1 MGPWLRIVMENGS
14 RGRDSVFLVLLMLT
28 SILLSAVPAAA
39 VGGRDASIILSAN
52 PMAQE
57 VAKGETAEYTVTV
70 KNTGTEPV
78 TVQLSTSQG
87 DGCNGFTSQVDQIS
101 GTIDANAQETTN
113 LRVNVTEGAADSCET
128 SITAIANEQVT
139 PPDQPGSPAQ
149 EEITVTTSVDSDE
162 SNEMWA
168 VELETMPISR
178 NWEGENIVTWEV
190 EVKNTGRMNATIN
203 LEVQD
208 GEGSG
213 CDPLELEAELSETT
227 VQIDNESSE
236 WVDLDVSVPSGQQAK
251 KQCWNIHAEVQDDP
265 QQNASD
271 DLEVNLNI
279 PELHECTSELADN
292 LLNIDPGE
300 TKSSTVTFTNTG
312 NTQWSIQSSISG
324 NKATW
329 VSFDGASSGTLP
341 YDTADDSKSFD
352 FDVTPDDSLNVGD
365 EVDIIIAGKDGNGP
379 IKCQSEL
386 TIRLGQSHGA
396 SISLS
401 TSVLSNVE
409 PGANDSTSVT
419 VTNQGNGEED
429 MQVNI
434 VVPDGWVARL
444 GDDVVIAGATGS
456 ISVSVGSKHGSNK
469 QQSISLE
476 VLVPDDALADEVV
489 SIPVSVSANSGG
501 LVYDS
506 TELSVTVAATHGM
519 VVTTNAQDQTGKS
532 NEEVYFEFD
541 VENTGNTA
549 DDFRFSVISQTAVPG
564 WDFHFIWE
572 DGESTPVTEVS
583 IPARTTKTVIL
594 VVKIEDSDEEL
605 SNTRLTVRVTNKG
618 DSNTGDE
625 DGDGIPDNQ
634 AEMEFR
640 AILSNQIF
648 LMGIQLDFTWSDQ
661 IGGQISLA
669 PGGSETIPFWVENL
683 GNYTDSAEI
692 NAELIGTNLGSI
704 KLTDE
709 NGALL
714 LDSIEVQKGIGIRNI
729 STGQYFIDGEG
740 LYVVFELSP
749 LCDVDCAT
757 DKAWQY
763 IFDNG
768 LQDSYEAES
777 YRVLVYAELSI
788 SSNAENGV
796 NGIVRISANSINN
809 MIDRVELDVSAKVS
823 TIKKI
828 GMYHEGKTDVSIDYS
843 KSKTFD
849 VTITNE
855 GNTEFD
861 ILVFTSEGLRG
872 WVISLSEEDGI
883 MRDGVFVAGLEVC
896 EKNTDGELVCTLD
909 IGESVVI
916 EVDVKPPHASEVSDE
931 FEFTFSAEPTDS
943 SLIGRKNIEFTVS
956 GEPVEE
962 GIFSGLPGFTTSLS
976 IMTMLG
982 AALLLWFRRRD

>member
-1 MGPWLRIVMENGS
+1 MGPRLRMVMENEN

-39 VGGRDASIILSAN
+39 VGGRDASIILTAN
-52 PMAQE
+52 PLAQE

-70 KNTGTEPV
+70 KNSGSNPV
-78 TVQLSTSQG
+78 SVQLSTSQG

-101 GTIDANAQETTN
+101 GSIDAGASETTN
-113 LRVNVTEGAADSCET
+113 LRVNVTEGAAESCET
-128 SITAIANEQVT
+128 TVTAIANEQVT

-149 EEITVTTSVDSDE
+149 EEITVTTSVDGDE

-168 VELETMPISR
+168 VELETAPISR
-178 NWEGENIVTWEV
+178 DWEGENMVTWEV

-203 LEVQD
+203 LEVRD
-208 GEGSG
+208 GEGPG

-227 VQIDNESSE
+227 MQIDNDSSE

-279 PELHECTSELADN
+279 PELHECTSELADG

-300 TKSSTVTFTNTG
+300 TKSSTVTYTNTG

-324 NKATW
+324 SKAAW

-341 YDTADDSKSFD
+341 YETADDTKSFD

-379 IKCQSEL
+379 IKCQSVL
-386 TIRLGQSHGA
+386 VVRLGQSHGA
-396 SISLS
+396 SVSLS

-409 PGANDSTSVT
+409 PGANDSTSIT

-434 VVPDGWVARL
+434 IVPDGWIARL

-456 ISVSVGSKHGSNK
+456 ISVTVGSKHGSDK
-469 QQSISLE
+469 QQSVSLE
-476 VLVPDDALADEVV
+476 VLVPDDALADEVIT
-489 SIPVSVSANSGG
+489 IPITVSAISGG
-501 LVYDS
+501 SVYDS

-532 NEEVYFEFD
+532 NEEVYFEFA

-564 WDFHFIWE
+564 WDTHFIWE

-594 VVKIEDSDEEL
+594 VVQIEDSDEEL

-618 DSNTGDE
+618 DSNTGDG

-648 LMGIQLDFTWSDQ
+648 LMGMQLDIMWADE
-661 IGGQISLA
+661 IGGLISLA

-683 GNYTDSAEI
+683 GNYTDNAEISAE
-692 NAELIGTNLGSI
+692 LVGTNLGTI

-714 LDSIEVQKGIGIRNI
+714 LDSIEVKKGIGVRNI
-729 STGQYFIDGEG
+729 STGLYLTDSEG

-768 LQDSYEAES
+768 LQDFYEAES

-796 NGIVRISANSINN
+796 NGIVRLSVNSINN
-809 MIDRVELDVSAKVS
+809 MIDRVELDVSARVS

-855 GNTEFD
+855 GNTEFE

-872 WVISLSEEDGI
+872 WVISLSEEEGI

-896 EKNTDGELVCTLD
+896 DKNTDGALVCILD

-916 EVDVKPPHASEVSDE
+916 EIDVKPPHASEVSDE

-943 SLIGRKNIEFTVS
+943 SLVGRKNIEFTVS

-976 IMTMLG
+976 IMAMFG
-982 AALLLWFRRRD
+982 AAALLWFRRRD

>member
-1 MGPWLRIVMENGS
+1 MGPRLRMVMENGN

-39 VGGRDASIILSAN
+39 VGGRDASIILTAN

-70 KNTGTEPV
+70 KNSGSNPV
-78 TVQLSTSQG
+78 SVQLSTSQG

-101 GTIDANAQETTN
+101 GSIDAGASETTN
-113 LRVNVTEGAADSCET
+113 LRVNVTEGAAESCET
-128 SITAIANEQVT
+128 TVTAIANEQVT

-149 EEITVTTSVDSDE
+149 EEITVTTSVDGDE

-168 VELETMPISR
+168 VELETAPISR
-178 NWEGENIVTWEV
+178 DWEGENMVTWEV

-203 LEVQD
+203 LEVRD
-208 GEGSG
+208 GEGPG

-227 VQIDNESSE
+227 MQIDNDSSE

-279 PELHECTSELADN
+279 PELHECTSELADG

-300 TKSSTVTFTNTG
+300 TKSSTVTYTNTG

-324 NKATW
+324 SKAAW

-341 YDTADDSKSFD
+341 YETADDTKSFD

-379 IKCQSEL
+379 IKCQSVL
-386 TIRLGQSHGA
+386 VVRLGQSHGA
-396 SISLS
+396 SVSLS

-409 PGANDSTSVT
+409 PGANDSTSIT

-434 VVPDGWVARL
+434 IVPDGWIARL

-456 ISVSVGSKHGSNK
+456 ISVTVGSKHGSDK
-469 QQSISLE
+469 QQSVSLE
-476 VLVPDDALADEVV
+476 VLVPDDALADEVIT
-489 SIPVSVSANSGG
+489 IPITVSAISGG
-501 LVYDS
+501 SVYDS

-532 NEEVYFEFD
+532 NEEVYFEFA

-549 DDFRFSVISQTAVPG
+549 DNFRFSVISQTAVPG
-564 WDFHFIWE
+564 WDTHFIWE

-594 VVKIEDSDEEL
+594 VVQIEDSDEEL

-618 DSNTGDE
+618 DSNTGDG

-648 LMGIQLDFTWSDQ
+648 LMGMQLDIMWADE
-661 IGGQISLA
+661 IGGLISLA

-683 GNYTDSAEI
+683 GNYTDNAEISAE
-692 NAELIGTNLGSI
+692 LVGTNLGTI

-714 LDSIEVQKGIGIRNI
+714 LDSIEVKKGIGVRNI
-729 STGQYFIDGEG
+729 STGLYLTDSEG

-768 LQDSYEAES
+768 LQDFYEAES

-796 NGIVRISANSINN
+796 NGIVRLSVNSINN
-809 MIDRVELDVSAKVS
+809 MIDRVELDVSARVS

-855 GNTEFD
+855 GNTEFE

-872 WVISLSEEDGI
+872 WVISLSEEEGI

-896 EKNTDGELVCTLD
+896 DKNTDGALVCILD

-916 EVDVKPPHASEVSDE
+916 EIDVKPPHASEVSDE

-943 SLIGRKNIEFTVS
+943 SLVGRKNIEFTVS

-976 IMTMLG
+976 IMAMFG
-982 AALLLWFRRRD
+982 AAALLWFRRRD

>member
-1 MGPWLRIVMENGS
+1 MGPRLGIVMKNGS
-14 RGRDSVFLVLLMLT
+14 RGKESVFLVLLMLT

-57 VAKGETAEYTVTV
+57 VAKGETAEYTITV
-70 KNTGTEPV
+70 RNSGSEPV

-101 GTIDANAQETTN
+101 GTIDAGASETTN
-113 LRVNVTEGAADSCET
+113 LRVNVTEGADESCET
-128 SITAIANEQVT
+128 SVTALANEQVT
-139 PPDQPGSPAQ
+139 PPDQPGAPAQ
-149 EEITVTTSVDSDE
+149 ENVTVTTSVDSDE

-168 VELETMPISR
+168 VELETTPTSR
-178 NWEGENIVTWEV
+178 EWEGESQITWQI
-190 EVKNTGRMNATIN
+190 EVKNTGRVNATIN
-203 LEVQD
+203 LEVED
-208 GEGSG
+208 GEGPG
-213 CDPLELEAELSETT
+213 CDPLELEAILSETT
-227 VQIDNESSE
+227 LQIDNDSSE

-300 TKSSTVTFTNTG
+300 TKSSTVTYTNTG
-312 NTQWSIQSSISG
+312 NTQWSVQSSVTDKPNG
-324 NKATW
+324 WTVA
-329 VSFDGASSGTLP
+329 FDGASSGTLP
-341 YDTADDSKSFD
+341 YDTADDTKSFD
-352 FDVTPDDSLNVGD
+352 FDITPDDSLSAGA
-365 EVDIIIAGKDGNGP
+365 EVDITLSGKDGSSV
-379 IKCQSEL
+379 KCESVL
-386 TIRLGQSHGA
+386 TVRLGQSHGA
-396 SISLS
+396 SVSLS

-409 PGANDSTSVT
+409 PGANDSTSIT
-419 VTNQGNGEED
+419 VTNQGNGEDVIE
-429 MQVNI
+429 VNVI
-434 VVPDGWVARL
+434 VPDGWVARL
-444 GDDVVIAGATGS
+444 GDDVVIAGASGS
-456 ISVSVGSKHGSNK
+456 ISVSVGSKHSSGK
-469 QQSISLE
+469 QQSVSLE
-476 VLVPDDALADEVV
+476 VLVPEDALADEVV
-489 SIPVSVSANSGG
+489 TIPITVSANSGG
-501 LVYDS
+501 VAYDS

-541 VENTGNTA
+541 VENTENTA

-564 WDFHFIWE
+564 WDYHFIWE

-605 SNTRLTVRVTNKG
+605 SNTRLTIRVTNKG

-640 AILSNQIF
+640 AILSNQLF
-648 LMGIQLDFTWSDQ
+648 LMGMELDIMWADQ

-669 PGGSETIPFWVENL
+669 PGGSETIPFWIENL
-683 GNYTDSAEI
+683 GNYTDNAEISAE
-692 NAELIGTNLGSI
+692 LVGTNLGSI

-709 NGALL
+709 NGAMLL
-714 LDSIEVQKGIGIRNI
+714 SSIEVQKGIGVRNI
-729 STGQYFIDGEG
+729 SSGQYYKDSEG

-749 LCDVDCAT
+749 LCNVDCAT
-757 DKAWQY
+757 DKAVEY

-768 LQDSYEAES
+768 LQDSYETES
-777 YRVLVYAELSI
+777 YKVLVYAELSI
-788 SSNAENGV
+788 SSNADNGI
-796 NGIVRISANSINN
+796 NGIVRLSVNSINN
-809 MIDRVELDVSAKVS
+809 MIDRVELDVSARVS

-828 GMYHEGKTDVSIDYS
+828 GMYHEGKTEVSIDYS

-861 ILVFTSEGLRG
+861 ILIFTSEGLRG

-896 EKNTDGELVCTLD
+896 DKNTDGALVCTLD

-916 EVDVKPPHASEVSDE
+916 EIDVKPPHASEVSDE

-943 SLIGRKNIEFTVS
+943 SLVGRKNIEFSVS

-976 IMTMLG
+976 ILAMFG
-982 AALLLWFRRRD
+982 AAALLWLRRRD

>member
-1 MGPWLRIVMENGS
+1 MGPRLRMVMENGN

-39 VGGRDASIILSAN
+39 VGGRDASIILTAN

-70 KNTGTEPV
+70 KNSGSNPV
-78 TVQLSTSQG
+78 SVQLSTSQG

-101 GTIDANAQETTN
+101 GSIDAGASETTN
-113 LRVNVTEGAADSCET
+113 LRVNVTEGAAESCET
-128 SITAIANEQVT
+128 TVTAIANEQVT

-149 EEITVTTSVDSDE
+149 EEITVTTSVDGDE

-168 VELETMPISR
+168 VELETAPISR
-178 NWEGENIVTWEV
+178 DWEGENMVTWEV

-203 LEVQD
+203 LEVRD
-208 GEGSG
+208 GEGPG

-227 VQIDNESSE
+227 MQIDNDSSE

-251 KQCWNIHAEVQDDP
+251 KQCWNIHAEIQDDP

-279 PELHECTSELADN
+279 PELHECTSELADG

-300 TKSSTVTFTNTG
+300 TKSSTVTYTNTG
-312 NTQWSIQSSISG
+312 NTQWSVQSSISG
-324 NKATW
+324 SKAAW

-341 YDTADDSKSFD
+341 YETADDTKSFD

-379 IKCQSEL
+379 IKCQSVL
-386 TIRLGQSHGA
+386 VVRLGQSHGA
-396 SISLS
+396 SVSLS

-409 PGANDSTSVT
+409 PGANDSTSIT

-434 VVPDGWVARL
+434 IVPDGWIARL

-456 ISVSVGSKHGSNK
+456 ISVTVGSKHGSDK
-469 QQSISLE
+469 QQSVSLE
-476 VLVPDDALADEVV
+476 VLVPDDALADEVIT
-489 SIPVSVSANSGG
+489 IPITVSAISGG
-501 LVYDS
+501 SVYDS

-532 NEEVYFEFD
+532 NEEVYFEFA

-549 DDFRFSVISQTAVPG
+549 DNFRFSVISQTAVPG
-564 WDFHFIWE
+564 WDTHFIWE

-594 VVKIEDSDEEL
+594 VVQIEDSDEEL

-618 DSNTGDE
+618 DSNTGDG

-648 LMGIQLDFTWSDQ
+648 LMGMQLDIMWADE
-661 IGGQISLA
+661 IGGLISLA

-683 GNYTDSAEI
+683 GNYTDNAEISAE
-692 NAELIGTNLGSI
+692 LVGTNLGTI

-714 LDSIEVQKGIGIRNI
+714 LDSIEVKKGIGVRNI
-729 STGQYFIDGEG
+729 STGLYLTDSEG

-768 LQDSYEAES
+768 LQDFYEAES

-796 NGIVRISANSINN
+796 NGIVRLSVNSINN
-809 MIDRVELDVSAKVS
+809 MIDRVELDVSARVS

-855 GNTEFD
+855 GNTEFE

-872 WVISLSEEDGI
+872 WVISLSEEEGI

-896 EKNTDGELVCTLD
+896 DKNTDGALVCILD

-916 EVDVKPPHASEVSDE
+916 EIDVKPPHASEVSDE

-943 SLIGRKNIEFTVS
+943 SLVGRKNIEFTVS

-976 IMTMLG
+976 IMAMFG
-982 AALLLWFRRRD
+982 AAALLWFRRRD

>member
-1 MGPWLRIVMENGS
+1 
-14 RGRDSVFLVLLMLT
+14 
-28 SILLSAVPAAA
+28 
-39 VGGRDASIILSAN
+39 
-52 PMAQE
+52 
-57 VAKGETAEYTVTV
+57 
-70 KNTGTEPV
+70 
-78 TVQLSTSQG
+78 
-87 DGCNGFTSQVDQIS
+87 
-101 GTIDANAQETTN
+101 
-113 LRVNVTEGAADSCET
+113 
-128 SITAIANEQVT
+128 
-139 PPDQPGSPAQ
+139 
-149 EEITVTTSVDSDE
+149 
-162 SNEMWA
+162 
-168 VELETMPISR
+168 
-178 NWEGENIVTWEV
+178 
-190 EVKNTGRMNATIN
+190 
-203 LEVQD
+203 
-208 GEGSG
+208 
-213 CDPLELEAELSETT
+213 
-227 VQIDNESSE
+227 
-236 WVDLDVSVPSGQQAK
+236 
-251 KQCWNIHAEVQDDP
+251 
-265 QQNASD
+265 
-271 DLEVNLNI
+271 
-279 PELHECTSELADN
+279 
-292 LLNIDPGE
+292 
-300 TKSSTVTFTNTG
+300 
-312 NTQWSIQSSISG
+312 
-324 NKATW
+324 
-329 VSFDGASSGTLP
+329 
-341 YDTADDSKSFD
+341 
-352 FDVTPDDSLNVGD
+352 
-365 EVDIIIAGKDGNGP
+365 
-379 IKCQSEL
+379 
-386 TIRLGQSHGA
+386 
-396 SISLS
+396 
-401 TSVLSNVE
+401 
-409 PGANDSTSVT
+409 VT

-661 IGGQISLA
+661 IGSQISLA

-976 IMTMLG
+976 IVAMLG

>member
-1 MGPWLRIVMENGS
+1 
-14 RGRDSVFLVLLMLT
+14 LT
-28 SILLSAVPAAA
+28 
-39 VGGRDASIILSAN
+39 AN
-52 PMAQE
+52 PLAQE
-57 VAKGETAEYTVTV
+57 VAKGETAEYTITV
-70 KNTGTEPV
+70 KNSGSNSV
-78 TVQLSTSQG
+78 TVQLSSSQG

-101 GTIDANAQETTN
+101 GSIDAGASETTN
-113 LRVNVTEGAADSCET
+113 LRVNVTEGAAESCET
-128 SITAIANEQVT
+128 TVTAIANEQVT

-149 EEITVTTSVDSDE
+149 EEITVTTSVDGDE

-168 VELETMPISR
+168 VELETAPISR
-178 NWEGENIVTWEV
+178 DWEGENMVTWEV

-203 LEVQD
+203 LEVRD

-227 VQIDNESSE
+227 MQIDNDSSE

-279 PELHECTSELADN
+279 PELHECTSELADG

-300 TKSSTVTFTNTG
+300 TKSSTVTYTNTG
-312 NTQWSIQSSISG
+312 NTQWSVQSSISG
-324 NKATW
+324 SKAAW

-341 YDTADDSKSFD
+341 YDTADDTKSFD

-379 IKCQSEL
+379 IKCQSVL
-386 TIRLGQSHGA
+386 VVRLGQSHGA
-396 SISLS
+396 SVSLS

-409 PGANDSTSVT
+409 PGANDSTSIT

-434 VVPDGWVARL
+434 IVPDGWIARL

-456 ISVSVGSKHGSNK
+456 ISVTVGSKHGSDK
-469 QQSISLE
+469 QQSVSLE
-476 VLVPDDALADEVV
+476 VLVPDDALADEVIT
-489 SIPVSVSANSGG
+489 IPITVSAISGG
-501 LVYDS
+501 SVYDS

-564 WDFHFIWE
+564 WDTHFIWE

-594 VVKIEDSDEEL
+594 VVQIEDSDEEL

-618 DSNTGDE
+618 DSNTGDG

-648 LMGIQLDFTWSDQ
+648 LMGMQLDIMWADE
-661 IGGQISLA
+661 IGGLISLA

-683 GNYTDSAEI
+683 GNYTDNAEISAE
-692 NAELIGTNLGSI
+692 LVGTNLGTI

-714 LDSIEVQKGIGIRNI
+714 LDSIEVKKGIGVRNI
-729 STGQYFIDGEG
+729 STGLYLTDSEG

-768 LQDSYEAES
+768 LQDFYEAES

-796 NGIVRISANSINN
+796 NGIVRLSVNSINN
-809 MIDRVELDVSAKVS
+809 MIDRVELDVSARVS

-855 GNTEFD
+855 GNTEFE

-872 WVISLSEEDGI
+872 WVISLSEEEGI

-896 EKNTDGELVCTLD
+896 DKNTDGALVCILD

-916 EVDVKPPHASEVSDE
+916 EIDVKPPHASEVSDE

-943 SLIGRKNIEFTVS
+943 SLVGRKNIEFTVS

-976 IMTMLG
+976 IMAMFG
-982 AALLLWFRRRD
+982 AAALLWFRRRD

>member
-661 IGGQISLA
+661 IGSQISLA

-976 IMTMLG
+976 IVAMLG

>member
-341 YDTADDSKSFD
+341 YDTADDTKSFD

-896 EKNTDGELVCTLD
+896 EKNIDGELVCTLD

-976 IMTMLG
+976 IVAMLG

>member
-312 NTQWSIQSSISG
+312 NTQWSVQSSISG